1 MMEEDLRAV
10 LLADAGVSGLASN
23 RVEWGSRRQGAPLPA
38 VVLYVVSGAEGYTLK
53 GRDGLS
59 ITRVQADC
67 YGDTFAGAKLLSR
80 AVIDALGGYSDTD
93 FPGVFHVGTRDDRE
107 GGSNE
112 ADRPFRTSL
121 DFNVNWRG

>member
-1 MMEEDLRAV
+1 MEEDLRAV
-10 LLADAGVSGLASN
+10 LLADATVTGLVID
-23 RVEWGSRRQGAPLPA
+23 RVDWGSRRQGAPLPA
-38 VVLYVVSGAEGYTLK
+38 MVLYVVSGAEGYTLK
-53 GRDGLS
+53 GADGLS
-59 ITRVQADC
+59 ITRVQIDC
-67 YGDTFAGAKLLSR
+67 YGDTYASAKTLSR
-80 AVIDALGGYSDTD
+80 AVISALGGYSDTD